1 MLAVVLLSFSTVVL
15 ADGIAPGESARI
27 EYLLTSIAALPD
39 AQFVRN
45 GSAYD
50 AKAAVEH
57 LRSKLRYAGSRVRT
71 AEDFIRYC
79 ASESSVS
86 GKPYEIR
93 FSDGRVMSS
102 ADFLRQKLLQFD
114 TQNAAGS

>member
-1 MLAVVLLSFSTVVL
+1 V
-15 ADGIAPGESARI
+15 
-27 EYLLTSIAALPD
+27 
-39 AQFVRN
+39 
-45 GSAYD
+45 
-50 AKAAVEH
+50 K
-57 LRSKLRYAGSRVRT
+57 T

-93 FSDGRVMSS
+93 FSDGRVVP
-102 ADFLRQKLLQFD
+102 AAAFLRQKLLQFD